1 MHITQKQVLL
11 LKLQLKDT
19 VTASGVQGWDT
30 EVPKY
35 HEGRALS
42 AFWLEEHRTKA
53 DRVATFEK

>member
-19 VTASGVQGWDT
+19 VTVSGVIGWDT

-35 HEGRALS
+35 HEGHALS
-42 AFWLEEHRTKA
+42 AFCLEERRTKA